1 MDILWQYQFR
11 IILLGDSTVGKSS
24 LLKRFTDGIYSDV
37 ADPTVGVDFY
47 ARSLDIEP
55 GVKIK
60 LQLWDTAGQE
70 RFSEC
75 GPSRRGSGEGSN
87 RPQEG
92 AAFTGDGQPAYPG
105 LCSVAWATARTRSR
119 LRIILLRVL
128 LSPFEASITTSYY
141 RNSVGGLLVFDLT
154 NRKTFDHVR
163 EWHKEVSEHI
173 LPHHMVYILIGHK
186 SDLNKDRKVSR
197 DEAEQLAA
205 DLGVRY
211 VETSAKCNS
220 NVDRAFELLTRDI
233 YELMKMGEIVTR
245 DGWDGVKSGLTA
257 KVLYPAEDEEEVAMA
272 TAEKGCHC

>member
-1 MDILWQYQFR
+1 MDTLWQYQFR

-70 RFSEC
+70 RF
-75 GPSRRGSGEGSN
+75 R
-87 RPQEG
+87 
-92 AAFTGDGQPAYPG
+92 
-105 LCSVAWATARTRSR
+105 
-119 LRIILLRVL
+119 
-128 LSPFEASITTSYY
+128 SITTSYY

-205 DLGVRY
+205 ELGIRY
-211 VETSAKCNS
+211 IETSAKCNS

-233 YELMKMGEIVTR
+233 FELMKMGEIVTR

-257 KVLYPAEDEEEVAMA
+257 KVLYPGDEEEELA
-272 TAEKGCHC
+272 TASAEKGCHC

>member
-1 MDILWQYQFR
+1 MR
-11 IILLGDSTVGKSS
+11 LLAAALTSAGSFEAHPSDGGFFQAA
-24 LLKRFTDGIYSDV
+24 LKRLKPPPLPEIT
-37 ADPTVGVDFY
+37 
-47 ARSLDIEP
+47 RSPACCSFITWWGTSCCVQEP
-55 GVKIK
+55 PEVPALLFLLAANRIAVLAGHVPRRSKQIK
-60 LQLWDTAGQE
+60 AVL
-70 RFSEC
+70 
-75 GPSRRGSGEGSN
+75 
-87 RPQEG
+87 G
-92 AAFTGDGQPAYPG
+92 AARVNLNAVT
-105 LCSVAWATARTRSR
+105 LSR
-119 LRIILLRVL
+119 
-128 LSPFEASITTSYY
+128 SITTSYY

>member
-24 LLKRFTDGIYSDV
+24 LLKRFTDGVYSDV

-55 GVKIK
+55 EVKIK

-70 RFSEC
+70 RF
-75 GPSRRGSGEGSN
+75 R
-87 RPQEG
+87 
-92 AAFTGDGQPAYPG
+92 
-105 LCSVAWATARTRSR
+105 
-119 LRIILLRVL
+119 
-128 LSPFEASITTSYY
+128 SITTSYY
-141 RNSVGGLLVFDLT
+141 RNSVGGLPVFDLT
-154 NRKTFDHVR
+154 NRKTFEHVR

-186 SDLNKDRKVSR
+186 SDLAKER
-197 DEAEQLAA
+197 Q
-205 DLGVRY
+205 
-211 VETSAKCNS
+211 TSAKCNS
-220 NVDRAFELLTRDI
+220 NVDRAFELLTRDV

-257 KVLYPAEDEEEVAMA
+257 KVFYAAQDQEELAAAAPER
-272 TAEKGCHC
+272 GCRC

>member
-1 MDILWQYQFR
+1 MNDDRRWKFSSGLPVDHSVLLESMDGFDRSRFTETFR

-24 LLKRFTDGIYSDV
+24 LLKRFSDGIYSDV

-70 RFSEC
+70 RF
-75 GPSRRGSGEGSN
+75 R
-87 RPQEG
+87 
-92 AAFTGDGQPAYPG
+92 
-105 LCSVAWATARTRSR
+105 
-119 LRIILLRVL
+119 
-128 LSPFEASITTSYY
+128 SITTSYY

-186 SDLNKDRKVSR
+186 SDLNKDRMVSR
-197 DEAEQLAA
+197 DEAEHLAA
-205 DLGVRY
+205 ELGIRY

-220 NVDRAFELLTRDI
+220 NVDRAFELLTKDI

-245 DGWDGVKSGLTA
+245 DGWDGVKSGLTG
-257 KVLYPAEDEEEVAMA
+257 KVLYSADDEEELVAA
-272 TAEKGCHC
+272 TPERGCHC